1 MERLFGMV
9 HKDGR
14 SQRAHVSPDSDQ
26 IYVSY
31 LEIYNEKVYD
41 LLELSDAD
49 LPVRE
54 DAMHRIL
61 VPDLAEVRSIL
72 VVGVL

>member
-1 MERLFGMV
+1 MV
-9 HKDGR
+9 HKGGG
-14 SQRAHVSPDSDQ
+14 SHMRAHVSPDSDQ
-26 IYVSY
+26 VYVSY

-41 LLELSDAD
+41 LLELSDTD

-61 VPDLAEVRSIL
+61 VPDLAEVRTRIKA
-72 VVGVL
+72 VVLRCGG